1 MGKKLV
7 WYESYKTVCKY
18 SAELTDEEAKLFEE
32 DEEKFYEEVDFRG
45 DQELEWDKIE
55 NEDEYDFSIEEM
67 QETNVLKLLFLA
79 RKYLLCLMI

>member
-7 WYESYKTVCKY
+7 WFESYTTICKY

-55 NEDEYDFSIEEM
+55 DEDEYDFSIEED
-67 QETNVLKLLFLA
+67 
-79 RKYLLCLMI
+79 